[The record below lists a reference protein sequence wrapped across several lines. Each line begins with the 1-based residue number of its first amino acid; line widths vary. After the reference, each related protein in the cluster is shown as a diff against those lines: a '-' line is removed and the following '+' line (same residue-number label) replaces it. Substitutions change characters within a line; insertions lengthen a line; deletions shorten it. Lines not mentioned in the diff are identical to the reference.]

1 MKHLLEIT
9 FSHKKRASPTPNQK
23 IMNYALKKKKSFLA
37 GQLDNDEKE
46 EE

>member
-9 FSHKKRASPTPNQK
+9 FSHKKRASPTPNKK
-23 IMNYALKKKKSFLA
+23 IMNYALKKKKFLA